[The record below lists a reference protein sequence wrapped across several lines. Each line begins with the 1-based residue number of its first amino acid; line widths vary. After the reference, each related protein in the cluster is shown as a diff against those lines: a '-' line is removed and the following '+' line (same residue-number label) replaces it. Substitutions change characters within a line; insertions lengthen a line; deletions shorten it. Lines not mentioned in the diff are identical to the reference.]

1 MENLSLGFDERAN
14 CFLKESY
21 LEWWCGNKI
30 TKFQGLKKKKSFRH
44 PDEKVSH
51 LQEERNQPV
60 WLLPATSTKFW
71 EKYIMSSYD
80 VIQLLK
86 QKSDSLKYDCIYTF
100 YEFFLGKVI
109 V

>member
-1 MENLSLGFDERAN
+1 MMWEQNYQIPR
-14 CFLKESY
+14 
-21 LEWWCGNKI
+21 I
-30 TKFQGLKKKKSFRH
+30 KKKKILQASRWKSKSFTRG
-44 PDEKVSH
+44 KKSAS
-51 LQEERNQPV
+51 LR
-60 WLLPATSTKFW
+60 LLPATSTKFW

-86 QKSDSLKYDCIYTF
+86 QKSDSLEYDCIYTF